1 MGGDTTTKAL
11 FMYYVCF
18 MFTMAHTHK
27 HTHWFTTIVVPTPP
41 PPRPRSHSTAYSIT
55 SKDEMGGRKPESWTH
70 GTHVNQAVKVSGN
83 AGKQMC
89 ST

>member
-27 HTHWFTTIVVPTPP
+27 HTHWFTPIVVPTPP
-41 PPRPRSHSTAYSIT
+41 YRRALAPTGTARLILLLPVVRMRWE
-55 SKDEMGGRKPESWTH
+55 DANQRVGRMEHT
-70 GTHVNQAVKVSGN
+70 
-83 AGKQMC
+83 
-89 ST
+89 